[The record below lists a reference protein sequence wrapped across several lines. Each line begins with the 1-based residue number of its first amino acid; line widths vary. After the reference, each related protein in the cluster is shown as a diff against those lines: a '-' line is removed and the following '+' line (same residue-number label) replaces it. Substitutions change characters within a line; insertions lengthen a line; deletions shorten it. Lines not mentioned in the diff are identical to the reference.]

1 MIGNQRVPHLLRHRA
16 LEREALYRVVDTT
29 PEYVDV
35 EVVSAPGLTPGARLR
50 FTQKAVAQM
59 SVVEDTT
66 WERAKEEPRGN
77 ESPATNDHGTGSNT
91 AAA

>member
-1 MIGNQRVPHLLRHRA
+1 MIGNQRIPHLLRHRA

-35 EVVSAPGLTPGARLR
+35 EVVSAPGLTPGVRLR
-50 FTQKAVAQM
+50 FTQEAAAQM

-66 WERAKEEPRGN
+66 WENGSKE
-77 ESPATNDHGTGSNT
+77 PATKDHGTGDT